1 MIELWGRNSRLD
13 NLQAAIL
20 DYKLK
25 NYDNLI
31 KKRETIVEKY
41 DATLSKYDIDYLPF
55 KDKQKSKRYGFK
67 IMKLE

>member
-31 KKRETIVEKY
+31 KKRETIVEMY

-55 KDKQKSKRYGFK
+55 KDKKKVNVMYFK